1 METLTIAA
9 LKEVPKLVSALVGLG
24 LVWFVGQRLTV
35 FWNLRQKQRENDL
48 ATARDFHS
56 LYGEFFAIWKLWDY
70 YVEYRKSKSLPEVS
84 QWSLLERACVA
95 EGKLESTLV
104 RLVSERDLTASEIA
118 LLAQFRQLYQILRES
133 IEQDRP
139 VGWRY
144 SDHPCYIAFKK
155 RAPEIAALIVKRSGV
170 LPDALVQITSN
181 RWEIWRHDQENP
193 HATS

>member
-1 METLTIAA
+1 MAANTGTNCRGGLLPTNVSSASGSEGGTETLTIAA

-133 IEQDRP
+133 YRTGPTSRLALFGPSMLYRVQETRP
-139 VGWRY
+139 
-144 SDHPCYIAFKK
+144 
-155 RAPEIAALIVKRSGV
+155 
-170 LPDALVQITSN
+170 
-181 RWEIWRHDQENP
+181 
-193 HATS
+193 